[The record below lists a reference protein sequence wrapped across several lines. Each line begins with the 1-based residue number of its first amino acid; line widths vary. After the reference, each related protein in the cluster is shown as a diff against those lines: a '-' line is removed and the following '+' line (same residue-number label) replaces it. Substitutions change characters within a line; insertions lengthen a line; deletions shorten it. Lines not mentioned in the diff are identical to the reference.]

1 MTARKN
7 AAIMTNA
14 LSSLEAEPPYGEVKR
29 MARKRM
35 LSPEFWTDEKLGDC
49 TRDERLLFM
58 GLISQA
64 DDEGR
69 GQGNPKLVKALV
81 FPYDDDITTNMTAS
95 MLKRLAAMK
104 LIALYD
110 DGCDHQYYW
119 LPRFLKHQVINKPIP
134 SKLPSPPT
142 NIAKK

>member
-1 MTARKN
+1 
-7 AAIMTNA
+7 
-14 LSSLEAEPPYGEVKR
+14 

-64 DDEGR
+64 DDKGR

-110 DGCDHQYYW
+110 DGHDHQYYW

-134 SKLPSPPT
+134 SKLPPPPT
-142 NIAKK
+142 DTARK

>member
-1 MTARKN
+1 MIDVLFTAN
-7 AAIMTNA
+7 AA
-14 LSSLEAEPPYGEVKR
+14 PPYAEVKR

-58 GLISQA
+58 GLISHA

-81 FPYDDDITTNMTAS
+81 LPYDDDITTNMTAS
-95 MLKRLAAMK
+95 MLKRLAAMR
-104 LIALYD
+104 LIVLYD
-110 DGCDHQYYW
+110 DGHDHQYYW
-119 LPRFLKHQVINKPIP
+119 LPKFLKHQVINKAIP
-134 SKLPSPPT
+134 SKLPQPSKELLEQHT
-142 NIAKK
+142 WK

>member
-95 MLKRLAAMK
+95 MLK
-104 LIALYD
+104 
-110 DGCDHQYYW
+110 G
-119 LPRFLKHQVINKPIP
+119 FSPIKYCRR
-134 SKLPSPPT
+134 SSVCT
-142 NIAKK
+142 D